1 MAHQT
6 NPTLPTTPA
15 ARARSADEDR
25 PDLAHP
31 EADIPRGEPWM
42 KLLML
47 AIVPVVLALVLPRV
61 LLIPLSLISVAL
73 FVASLVMLS
82 RQSRGQRTGGGK

>member
-1 MAHQT
+1 MAHPT
-6 NPTLPTTPA
+6 RPTLPTTPA
-15 ARARSADEDR
+15 ASPSSADEVR
-25 PDLAHP
+25 PDLSHP

-47 AIVPVVLALVLPRV
+47 AIVPVMLTLVLPRV

-82 RQSRGQRTGGGK
+82 RQSRGQRTGGAK